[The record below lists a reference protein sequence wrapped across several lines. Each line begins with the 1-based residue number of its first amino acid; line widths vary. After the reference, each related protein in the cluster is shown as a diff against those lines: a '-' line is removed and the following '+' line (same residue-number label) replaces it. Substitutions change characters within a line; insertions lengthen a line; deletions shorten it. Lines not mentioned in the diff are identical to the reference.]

1 MYGFPYLDSLGTYG
15 ISNRDNYIISG
26 YPLKHLELL
35 KVFLSTKL
43 ARYLFASTRYRMRYL
58 ERYVFELIPNVV
70 MAPTFPKLVN
80 DGTLAKFFGLSK
92 VERLAIDRASKNYAE
107 CVVDVESV

>member
-1 MYGFPYLDSLGTYG
+1 
-15 ISNRDNYIISG
+15 
-26 YPLKHLELL
+26 
-35 KVFLSTKL
+35 
-43 ARYLFASTRYRMRYL
+43 
-58 ERYVFELIPNVV
+58 
-70 MAPTFPKLVN
+70 MAPTFPKIVN